1 MKTGKNIRKAK
12 DILIDLLFP
21 EKCLG
26 CGERGQ
32 LICPLCLSKIAQ
44 KKEQASP
51 NIYSVFSYKDPIA
64 RKAIWCL
71 KYRHNYRLADRLGKI
86 MFHLTKQK
94 LPLFYKVNPLE
105 KILVIPIPLSRKK
118 KWVRGYNQSE
128 HLAKAFCKE
137 DKYNLFS
144 FEKRLLF
151 KKRETKPQAEIKD
164 RKKRLENIKGAFF
177 IKDKEKIMGKTILL
191 IDDVVT
197 TGGTLKEASLVLK
210 EARAKK
216 VCAFTLAH

>member
-1 MKTGKNIRKAK
+1 
-12 DILIDLLFP
+12 
-21 EKCLG
+21 
-26 CGERGQ
+26 
-32 LICPLCLSKIAQ
+32 
-44 KKEQASP
+44 
-51 NIYSVFSYKDPIA
+51 
-64 RKAIWCL
+64 
-71 KYRHNYRLADRLGKI
+71 
-86 MFHLTKQK
+86 
-94 LPLFYKVNPLE
+94 
-105 KILVIPIPLSRKK
+105 PLSRKK

-151 KKRETKPQAEIKD
+151 KKRETKPQAEIKN
-164 RKKRLENIKGAFF
+164 RRKRLENIKGAFF

-210 EARAKK
+210 EAQAKK